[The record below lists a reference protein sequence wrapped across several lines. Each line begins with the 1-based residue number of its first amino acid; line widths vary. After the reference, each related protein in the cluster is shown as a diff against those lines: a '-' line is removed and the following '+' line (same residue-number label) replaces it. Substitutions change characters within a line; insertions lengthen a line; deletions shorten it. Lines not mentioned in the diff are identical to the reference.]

1 MNTVNRIDV
10 KKIIYTVILG
20 MAGLMFMMP
29 FIWML
34 SASFK
39 PEGDVFNYP
48 IEWIPRHWNA
58 IENYR
63 EVWFGK
69 ANFLRYYWNSI
80 KISGLTTLFSCIVS
94 SLAAFGFSK
103 IDFRGRNTVF
113 FMVLALYMIPHEA
126 TLVPLFILYR
136 ELNLYDTHI
145 GLILMGS
152 FSVLGTFMLRQFFMG
167 VHNEYIESA
176 QLDGA
181 GFFKIFMR
189 IALPLCK
196 PAVITY
202 AILRFIWTW
211 NDYQG
216 PLIFLRSS
224 SQYTVQLGISQFA
237 DAHGEFYSLI
247 MAGSVSAILPLLI
260 VFILGQKQIIEGI
273 SLGGV
278 KG

>member
-1 MNTVNRIDV
+1 MSNQTRGKLQQWGLTAIMAIVG
-10 KKIIYTVILG
+10 VIFL
-20 MAGLMFMMP
+20 LP

-48 IEWIPRHWNA
+48 IEWIPKQWNA

-69 ANFLRYYWNSI
+69 ANFLLYYWNSI
-80 KISGLTTLFSCIVS
+80 KIASLTTLFSCMVS
-94 SLAAFGFSK
+94 SLAAYGFSK
-103 IDFRGRNTVF
+103 IDFKGKNIIF
-113 FMVLALYMIPHEA
+113 LFVLALYMIPHEA

-136 ELNLYDTHI
+136 EFGLYDTHI

-152 FSVLGTFMLRQFFMG
+152 FSILGTFMLRQFFMG
-167 VHNEYIESA
+167 IHNDYIESA

-181 GFFKIFMR
+181 SNAKIFR
-189 IALPLCK
+189 SIALPLVQ
-196 PAVITY
+196 PAIITY

-216 PLIFLRSS
+216 PLVFLRSS
-224 SQYTVQLGISQFA
+224 INYTVQLGISQFA
-237 DAHGEFYSLI
+237 DQHGEFYSLI
-247 MAGSVSAILPLLI
+247 MAGSVSAIIPLLI
-260 VFILGQKQIIEGI
+260 VFILGQKSIMEGI
-273 SLGGV
+273 SVGGV

>member
-1 MNTVNRIDV
+1 MKALRRINLTKLMV
-10 KKIIYTVILG
+10 TLLLAVLGIIFLI
-20 MAGLMFMMP
+20 P

-48 IEWIPRHWNA
+48 IEWIPKTWHA
-58 IENYR
+58 AENYK

-69 ANFLRYYWNSI
+69 ANFMLYYWNSI
-80 KISGLTTLFSCIVS
+80 KIAGLTTLFSCIVS
-94 SLAAFGFSK
+94 SLAAYGFSK
-103 IDFRGRNTVF
+103 IEFRGRNVIF
-113 FMVLALYMIPHEA
+113 FLVLALYMIPHEA

-136 ELNLYDTHI
+136 EMGLYDTHT

-167 VHNEYIESA
+167 IHHDFIESA

-181 GFFKIFMR
+181 GNLKIFAH
-189 IALPLCK
+189 IALPLVK
-196 PAVITY
+196 SAIVTY
-202 AILRFIWTW
+202 GILRFIWTW

-224 SQYTVQLGISQFA
+224 AMYTIQLGISQFS
-237 DAHGEFYSLI
+237 DRHGEFYSLI
-247 MAGSVSAILPLLI
+247 MAGSVSAIVPLLI
-260 VFILGQKQIIEGI
+260 VFMLGQKHIIQGI

>member
-1 MNTVNRIDV
+1 MA
-10 KKIIYTVILG
+10 VIGVAFL
-20 MAGLMFMMP
+20 LP

-48 IEWIPRHWNA
+48 IEWVPKRWNL
-58 IENYR
+58 IENYK

-69 ANFLRYYWNSI
+69 SNFMLYYWNSI
-80 KISGLTTLFSCIVS
+80 KIAGATTILSCIVA
-94 SLAAFGFSK
+94 SLSAYGFSK
-103 IDFRGRNTVF
+103 IEFKGRNILF
-113 FMVLALYMIPHEA
+113 LLVLALYMIPHEA
-126 TLVPLFILYR
+126 TIVPLFILYK
-136 ELNLYDTHI
+136 EIGLYDTHI

-167 VHNEYIESA
+167 IHNDFIESA

-181 GFFKIFMR
+181 SNAKIFR
-189 IALPLCK
+189 SIAIPLVT
-196 PAVITY
+196 PAIITY

-216 PLIFLRSS
+216 PLVFLRSS
-224 SQYTVQLGISQFA
+224 VNYTVQLGISQFA
-237 DAHGEFYSLI
+237 DRHGEFYSLI
-247 MAGSVSAILPLLI
+247 MAGSVSAIVPLLL
-260 VFILGQKQIIEGI
+260 VFIIGQKKIIEGI
-273 SLGGV
+273 ATGGV